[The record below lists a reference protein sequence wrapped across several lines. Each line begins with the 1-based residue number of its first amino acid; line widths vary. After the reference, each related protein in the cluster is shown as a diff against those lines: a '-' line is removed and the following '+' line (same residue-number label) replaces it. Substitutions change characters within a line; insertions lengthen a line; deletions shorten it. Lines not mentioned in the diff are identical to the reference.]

1 MRATQYRSSRPAG
14 HIVTVVTG
22 VTEPAAGHVYLAPGD
37 AHLVLNSRGLL
48 DLSKGEARHFQIPSV
63 DELFDSIAE
72 HNVAQTFAAL
82 LTGMGSDGASG
93 LARLGQ
99 VGARTAVQSLAS
111 CVVPG
116 MPSAALEINDQALQL
131 SPEELATAAVRFFAS
146 NATLK
151 DATPDPHWQIVD
163 AGGRTYL
170 LQRLGV
176 KSLGGLATDRINM
189 SIVLPDDIRNV
200 AKVQIYCSWAE
211 AVLGEAAFP
220 NPQITLSR

>member
-1 MRATQYRSSRPAG
+1 MIR
-14 HIVTVVTG
+14 VTLG
-22 VTEPAAGHVYLAPGD
+22 SAFLA
-37 AHLVLNSRGLL
+37 
-48 DLSKGEARHFQIPSV
+48 
-63 DELFDSIAE
+63 
-72 HNVAQTFAAL
+72 
-82 LTGMGSDGASG
+82 
-93 LARLGQ
+93 
-99 VGARTAVQSLAS
+99 
-111 CVVPG
+111 
-116 MPSAALEINDQALQL
+116 
-131 SPEELATAAVRFFAS
+131 AAVLVASAGVAHAQMQTSKPFAGAKV
-146 NATLK
+146 NGGTVTLSMK
-151 DATPDPHWQIVD
+151 DGKHALTLSSDFKVPDTPDPHWQIVD